1 MRLEL
6 YGISR
11 RYADRAVVQDI
22 TITVAQ
28 GEFLAL
34 VGPSGAGKT
43 TLLRII
49 AGLEPDYSGRLLI
62 GGRDMTDVPARHRNI
77 GFVFQNYALFRHL
90 DVAENVAFGLR
101 ALPAGR
107 RPSRATI
114 RQRVH
119 ELLELVQVPELARR
133 RPAQL
138 SGGQRQRVA
147 LARALATEPGLLL
160 LDEPFGALDPMVRK
174 DIRSWLRSLHDR
186 LGLTSVFVTH
196 DQAEAAEL
204 ADRLAVLHCGRLAQV
219 GSPGELDAHPASPF
233 VVHFLGECVRFEGE
247 VRDGRFH
254 PDADEIAPIE
264 TNIRP
269 GRAVA
274 LVRPFDLLLG
284 LGGAARAV
292 GSRALGGFVH
302 VRVQTGQREI
312 EVLAPVGTAEMP
324 AGTALSLH
332 ARRAHVFPLFGAP
345 AEVPA
350 VPLHVQQD
358 EKV

>member
-6 YGISR
+6 HGITR

-22 TITVAQ
+22 ALAVDD

-43 TLLRII
+43 TLLRVI

-62 GGRDMTDVPARHRNI
+62 GGRDMTHVPARHRNI

-101 ALPAGR
+101 ALPAGK

-114 RQRVH
+114 RERVA

-160 LDEPFGALDPMVRK
+160 LDEPFGALDQMVRK
-174 DIRSWLRSLHDR
+174 DIRTWLRGLHDR
-186 LGLTSVFVTH
+186 LGLTSLFVTH

-204 ADRLAVLHCGRLAQV
+204 ADRLAVLHGGRLVQL
-219 GSPGELDAHPASPF
+219 GSPAELDAHPASPF

-247 VRDGRFH
+247 VCDGRFR
-254 PDADEIAPIE
+254 PDADEITPID
-264 TNIRP
+264 TDVRP

-274 LVRPFDLLLG
+274 LVRPYDLLLHH
-284 LGGAARAV
+284 GGAAQAI
-292 GSRALGGFVH
+292 GSRASGGFVH
-302 VRVQTGQREI
+302 VRVRTGRREI
-312 EVLAPVGTAEMP
+312 EVLAP
-324 AGTALSLH
+324 AGTPELPVGAALSLR

-345 AEVPA
+345 AELRPA
-350 VPLHVQQD
+350 PLPMPLN